1 MNNKKYPKWID
12 EFAKAFHN
20 AFTKMIPITWGPV
33 NADSVISF
41 LNGAFLSKVHQAI
54 IEIKN
59 QGYKIEEV
67 AKTFSCPSTIRVAL
81 PFLIWE
87 YQGSEPKNK
96 AQFKEVAEYMV
107 EVLSCLAKKDIFAYE
122 SNIAH
127 TDKEIEDILNKT
139 DWKSGNKEAARELGK
154 LYNSVASLGFSL
166 YGDFFPQ
173 DSHEVYGPYDAS
185 KKFGK
190 DTILIIKHFPKIKP
204 IEIWPEIKK
213 LKYSNVKIF
222 QIYKNVQ
229 FRCETIGMHSI
240 YEGDIINNLLS
251 YFVVVDS
258 IPQNSIEKIKE
269 LSDYFAKVATEQSIV
284 YEKLSKEERK
294 IKILE
299 WDCYQFINFFK
310 LAEMDWRPTKEMLE
324 AVKDKEVG
332 DRYELE
338 KFPSFEEYV
347 QSPEHEIYWLKDLY
361 K

>member
-173 DSHEVYGPYDAS
+173 DSQEIYGPYDAS

-190 DTILIIKHFPKIKP
+190 NTILVIKHFPKIKAV
-204 IEIWPEIKK
+204 ELWPEMRG
-213 LKYSNVKIF
+213 LKYKDVKIF
-222 QIYKNVQ
+222 QVYKNVQ
-229 FRCETIGMHSI
+229 FKCELVGMHSI
-240 YEGDIINNLLS
+240 YEGDLIDNLVSFAVMIDGQYRNDLQ
-251 YFVVVDS
+251 D
-258 IPQNSIEKIKE
+258 IKE
-269 LSDYFAKVATEQSIV
+269 MANYFAEIATKQSLAFG
-284 YEKLSKEERK
+284 KLSKEDLK
-294 IKILE
+294 KKILE
-299 WDCYQFINFFK
+299 VECYQFINFFK
-310 LAEMDWRPTKEMLE
+310 LAEMDWQPTE
-324 AVKDKEVG
+324 
-332 DRYELE
+332 
-338 KFPSFEEYV
+338 
-347 QSPEHEIYWLKDLY
+347 
-361 K
+361 